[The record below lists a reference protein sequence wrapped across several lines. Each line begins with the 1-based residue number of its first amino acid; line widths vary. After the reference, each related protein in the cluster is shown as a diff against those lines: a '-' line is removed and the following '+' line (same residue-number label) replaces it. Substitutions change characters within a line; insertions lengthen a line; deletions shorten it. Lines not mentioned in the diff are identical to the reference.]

1 MFLLP
6 AMGLEAASSTAQSW
20 GDAPHRADLAAELG
34 FCPRKSPGL

>member
-20 GDAPHRADLAAELG
+20 GDAPHRADLAAEN
-34 FCPRKSPGL
+34 GLIQRRG